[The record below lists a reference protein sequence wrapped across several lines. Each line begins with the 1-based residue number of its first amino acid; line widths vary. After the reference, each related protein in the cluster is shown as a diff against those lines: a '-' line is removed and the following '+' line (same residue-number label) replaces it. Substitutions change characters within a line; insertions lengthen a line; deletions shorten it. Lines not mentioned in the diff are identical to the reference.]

1 MTFQCLDVVE
11 PFLPCRTVVSKGE
24 KVMAAARLTITSTT
38 LLTSRLK
45 KPICSV
51 VSGGTSHASAAAA
64 ALSDIAGRA
73 LAAAAQATGSNNE

>member
-1 MTFQCLDVVE
+1 M
-11 PFLPCRTVVSKGE
+11 
-24 KVMAAARLTITSTT
+24 MAAARLTITSTST

-64 ALSDIAGRA
+64 AALSDIAGRA

>member
-1 MTFQCLDVVE
+1 M
-11 PFLPCRTVVSKGE
+11 
-24 KVMAAARLTITSTT
+24 MAAARLTITSTT

-64 ALSDIAGRA
+64 AAALSDIAGRG